1 MEEEEAANRLLQYS
15 RLDGRDMPPQG
26 HLSPFFSE
34 GRACHVHIR
43 RDPLV
48 GSDQHRSMTPSA
60 APGTIGDSPT
70 PTFRREVLVTS
81 VLPRA
86 CRVYI
91 LLVNRSG
98 QFMNCPDSPFSVW
111 PLTSSHSQ
119 GPACRVRSA
128 PIDDLFRVVERSFVN
143 RKKLFFGLF

>member
-48 GSDQHRSMTPSA
+48 GSDQHRSMTFSA
-60 APGTIGDSPT
+60 APGTIGDSST

-81 VLPRA
+81 VLPGA
-86 CRVYI
+86 CRVHNLPI
-91 LLVNRSG
+91 NPSV
-98 QFMNCPDSPFSVW
+98 QFLNCSLSTLIALALPTP
-111 PLTSSHSQ
+111 H
-119 GPACRVRSA
+119 
-128 PIDDLFRVVERSFVN
+128 
-143 RKKLFFGLF
+143 